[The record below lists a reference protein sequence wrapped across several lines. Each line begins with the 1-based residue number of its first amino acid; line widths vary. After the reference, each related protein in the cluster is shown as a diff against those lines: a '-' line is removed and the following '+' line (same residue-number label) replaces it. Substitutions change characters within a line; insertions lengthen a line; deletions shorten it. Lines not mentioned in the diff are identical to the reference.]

1 MALDIRRVIVLR
13 DRMCLCY
20 AVRMPTTARMP
31 TRIAKAT
38 RGSLPRPGVLVDRQ
52 IQAVMDLGLLQIKEF
67 DGSRLEGASYDFR
80 VGPKAAVTTAS
91 RPVDLREQP
100 LVLEPYAAALVLVEE
115 TVKLSDRILGRLG
128 SHSNLFRHGIFAS
141 IGPQIDPGY
150 SGRMRVS
157 LSNPTE
163 HPFVIKHKSPFI
175 TAEFVLLT
183 EAPKK
188 KYAGAPGEP
197 DLTEE
202 EMNRILGSGGP
213 SLKDIHR
220 DMLELQRTMKDTATL
235 AKDMPRFVDFQQSA
249 IGKMNG
255 YLQGLAASRLGAV
268 PLTTLQP
275 GYYELNR
282 EIPAVLQPCEDGF
295 IATFFDANIATGGDT
310 EQEALDNLRS
320 LIIDTFEMLESEP
333 SEKLGPEP
341 LRQLTVLRSMIRK
354 VRSDAD

>member
-1 MALDIRRVIVLR
+1 
-13 DRMCLCY
+13 
-20 AVRMPTTARMP
+20 MP
-31 TRIAKAT
+31 K
-38 RGSLPRPGVLVDRQ
+38 PGVLVDSQ
-52 IQAVMDLGLLQIKEF
+52 IQTVMDLGLLQIKGF
-67 DGSRLEGASYDFR
+67 DADRLEGASYDFR

-163 HPFVIKHKSPFI
+163 HPFLIKHKSAFI

-183 EAPKK
+183 KAPKK
-188 KYAGAPGEP
+188 KYTGTPGEP

-202 EMNRILGSGGP
+202 EINRILSRGGP
-213 SLKDIHR
+213 SLKDLQR
-220 DMLELQRTMKDTATL
+220 DVIELQRTMKDTATL
-235 AKDMPRFVDFQQSA
+235 AKDMPRFVDSV
-249 IGKMNG
+249 GSTLGSMNR
-255 YLQGLAASRLGAV
+255 YLQGLAASRLGVV
-268 PLTTLQP
+268 PLTMLEP
-275 GYYELNR
+275 RRYELDR
-282 EIPAVLQPCEDGF
+282 EIPAILQPSEDGF

-333 SEKLGPEP
+333 SERLGPEP
-341 LRQLTVLRSMIRK
+341 QRQLKVLQSIIRK
-354 VRSDAD
+354 VRQNAD